1 MRAGAFKDECAGKK
15 QKWGRWIEMGGT
27 QWETEQ
33 LNVDGVRRPRE
44 QGSGW
49 AEVCSQAKPPDAQ
62 WEVGVGEVETW
73 TDPPRF

>member
-49 AEVCSQAKPPDAQ
+49 AEV
-62 WEVGVGEVETW
+62 
-73 TDPPRF
+73 